1 MLLINFFRLVV
12 PLPFRDL
19 LIRLYFH
26 LLDQRQLGTLRC
38 FDIWCQIH
46 YCSLFGNLSI
56 RRRNFLLLGVGTY
69 FCAGNQS
76 VWLLLHFASLLGNF
90 VPSENFSCFEL
101 SSSVNASS
109 AAERER
115 AVWSFGLLPHWL
127 YFNAIVDRRAWV
139 QLRWTVWKIF
149 AFLRIEPK
157 CIRPSFSLTSSCYGL
172 EWATESEGP

>member
-46 YCSLFGNLSI
+46 YCSLFENLSI
-56 RRRNFLLLGVGTY
+56 RRRNFFLLGVGTY

-76 VWLLLHFASLLGNF
+76 IWFLTRLLLALCLVAGKL
-90 VPSENFSCFEL
+90 VPSEIFARLGL
-101 SSSVNASS
+101 SMQVLLQ
-109 AAERER
+109 REKGP
-115 AVWSFGLLPHWL
+115 FGPLVFFP
-127 YFNAIVDRRAWV
+127 VGC
-139 QLRWTVWKIF
+139 WTVWKIF

-157 CIRPSFSLTSSCYGL
+157 YLLPLLTSTQEKNG
-172 EWATESEGP
+172 